1 MNLRRNTEAINHF
14 VDRYKQHSDE
24 PLLKGLLKKDIHRK
38 YTHRKDTKITLK
50 HKKKYSTS
58 LIKKRNAN

>member
-24 PLLKGLLKKDIHRK
+24 PLLKGFLKKDMNRK
-38 YTHRKDTKITLK
+38 YTHTQKIQKWPLNIRKNTQL
-50 HKKKYSTS
+50 H
-58 LIKKRNAN
+58 L